1 MKVTEDHSAVIK
13 GNTLTCDQSQFGS
26 QVTKISKK
34 IIITKKKDKRSM
46 LD

>member
-1 MKVTEDHSAVIK
+1 MKVTEDHSALIK

-34 IIITKKKDKRSM
+34 NYNNKKER
-46 LD
+46 